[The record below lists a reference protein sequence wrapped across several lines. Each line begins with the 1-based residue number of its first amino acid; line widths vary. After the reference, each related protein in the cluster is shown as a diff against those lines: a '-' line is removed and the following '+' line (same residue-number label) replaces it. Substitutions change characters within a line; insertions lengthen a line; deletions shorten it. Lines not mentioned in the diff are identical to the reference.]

1 MASWASRAQTMAATS
16 PGVADHGIAADG
28 GRAQDGSA
36 GVEYSAAIG
45 ARVGGEAVAS
55 GRVYRHMARR

>member
-1 MASWASRAQTMAATS
+1 MAATS

-36 GVEYSAAIG
+36 GVEYSAASG